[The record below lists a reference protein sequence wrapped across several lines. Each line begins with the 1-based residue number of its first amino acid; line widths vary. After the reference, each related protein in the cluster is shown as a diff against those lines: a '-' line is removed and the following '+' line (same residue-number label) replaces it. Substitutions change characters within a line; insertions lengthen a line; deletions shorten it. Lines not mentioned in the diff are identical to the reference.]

1 MLIIQV
7 ASADVDNFDYHSAPA
22 VAKRGE
28 FIEVRVPFADM
39 KRAWS
44 PQTPLNLK
52 LVSGVNLVT
61 FGMAPAPF
69 AYEVDE
75 IGFY

>member
-1 MLIIQV
+1 M
-7 ASADVDNFDYHSAPA
+7 
-22 VAKRGE
+22 AKRGE
-28 FIEVRVPFADM
+28 FVDVRVPFADM

-44 PQTPLNLK
+44 AQTALSTK
-52 LVSGVNLVT
+52 LVTSVNLVA
-61 FGMAPAPF
+61 FGMAPGAF

>member
-1 MLIIQV
+1 
-7 ASADVDNFDYHSAPA
+7 
-22 VAKRGE
+22 
-28 FIEVRVPFADM
+28 VRVPFADM

-44 PQTPLNLK
+44 AQTPLNVK
-52 LVSGVNLVT
+52 LVTSVNLVA
-61 FGMAPAPF
+61 FAMAPGKF